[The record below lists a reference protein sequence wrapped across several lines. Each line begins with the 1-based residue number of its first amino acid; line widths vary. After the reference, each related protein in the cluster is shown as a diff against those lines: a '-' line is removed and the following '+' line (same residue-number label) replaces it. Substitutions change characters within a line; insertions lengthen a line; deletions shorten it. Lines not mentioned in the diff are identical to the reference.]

1 MFASLE
7 GDWRK
12 VWEPKIL
19 EVDEK
24 EKESSMALQSKLEGI
39 FLQVRQV
46 ISLVTS
52 HPYIPFYRYI
62 IPILHFISIENIHFC
77 HCLLVVQWWLLYTSI
92 LRFRYMSL
100 VGS

>member
-7 GDWRK
+7 GDWRN

-39 FLQVRQV
+39 F
-46 ISLVTS
+46 SFE
-52 HPYIPFYRYI
+52 FYRCAG
-62 IPILHFISIENIHFC
+62 E
-77 HCLLVVQWWLLYTSI
+77 
-92 LRFRYMSL
+92 
-100 VGS
+100 